1 MRFTAGTLPAP
12 RSKTNPR
19 PGEPACQGL
28 IADPRCVASP
38 SPHPAAR
45 FWLTPDLRP
54 ILPQALAP
62 RPRSGS
68 AAPRVIPSPPCPS
81 GLPLCRYGSSSVRGA
96 LRSVGAGHRPGQ
108 ALASLPPSV
117 ALRPARIRPSGSRST
132 KPPLSDPPQAAA
144 GQVAQGGGSLSRR
157 APCSPSRAHHG
168 DGLAEHPRQAK
179 PVTAAR
185 IDSGRLK
192 AAPPW
197 QPAPR
202 RACHGSRRQSAAE
215 AGGPPGHPGRFF
227 PVRSWGENR
236 KKTSLFFAQRRSL

>member
-117 ALRPARIRPSGSRST
+117 AVRPARSRPSGSRSPR
-132 KPPLSDPPQAAA
+132 PPLSDPPQAAA
-144 GQVAQGGGSLSRR
+144 GQVAPGGGSLSRR
-157 APCSPSRAHHG
+157 VPCSPLRAHHG

-185 IDSGRLK
+185 IGSGRLK
-192 AAPPW
+192 ATPPW

-202 RACHGSRRQSAAE
+202 RSLSRVAPSVGCGSGRPS
-215 AGGPPGHPGRFF
+215 GPSRPFF
-227 PVRSWGENR
+227 SGPILG
-236 KKTSLFFAQRRSL
+236 